1 MLVLDLADDL
11 LEDVLEGDDPGDAAV
26 LVDDHGELQAG
37 AAQGGHERVA
47 VEGLRDGG
55 HGPDALAQRG
65 GGAGR
70 RGHGEGLL
78 DVDDAEDG
86 VEVVG
91 ADGEA
96 GDAGAAGVGDE
107 VGEGVVGGKGQH
119 TGARGH
125 EVLGDPLGEPQR
137 PVHEGGGRGVEGAVA
152 AAGADEGA
160 ELAGGAGR
168 AQFLDRLDADGAH
181 EGVGGGV
188 EGGDEQAQGAGEP
201 GLQPDDGA
209 GGAQGVGDR
218 DVLGDELT
226 EDHRQRR
233 GEYQGQGRGEPAGE
247 PLGYADRGQ
256 AGPDEGGDG
265 GFGDVAG
272 DQGGDRDG
280 QLAAGELERQVAV
293 GAGDGAGAAVVD
305 GGGVLV
311 DAAAFQGG
319 ERELGRDGDGGAE
332 GEGDDGEQAERGEQ
346 NGHGRQR
353 PGSGLCG
360 VGTRC
365 SSSGASRGPSG
376 QCRSGSGV
384 RGSGCAHACPV
395 DQRRR
400 GARR

>member
-1 MLVLDLADDL
+1 MQPQLGDPVAVAAHDGEPPPVDDQVVALVRDAAEPGQHEAGEGLVVTGRGREAGGVADLVGAQQPRDEPGVPAGRPHPGRRLVVVLVLDLADDL

-119 TGARGH
+119 AGARGH

-137 PVHEGGGRGVEGAVA
+137 PVHEGGGGGVEGAVA

-168 AQFLDRLDADGAH
+168 AQLLDRLDADGAH
-181 EGVGGGV
+181 DGVGGGV

-218 DVLGDELT
+218 DVLGDELA

-233 GEYQGQGRGEPAGE
+233 GDYQGQGRGEPAGE
-247 PLGYADRGQ
+247 PLGHADRGQ

-272 DQGGDRDG
+272 DQGGDR
-280 QLAAGELERQVAV
+280 
-293 GAGDGAGAAVVD
+293 
-305 GGGVLV
+305 
-311 DAAAFQGG
+311 
-319 ERELGRDGDGGAE
+319 
-332 GEGDDGEQAERGEQ
+332 
-346 NGHGRQR
+346 
-353 PGSGLCG
+353 
-360 VGTRC
+360 
-365 SSSGASRGPSG
+365 
-376 QCRSGSGV
+376 
-384 RGSGCAHACPV
+384 
-395 DQRRR
+395 
-400 GARR
+400 